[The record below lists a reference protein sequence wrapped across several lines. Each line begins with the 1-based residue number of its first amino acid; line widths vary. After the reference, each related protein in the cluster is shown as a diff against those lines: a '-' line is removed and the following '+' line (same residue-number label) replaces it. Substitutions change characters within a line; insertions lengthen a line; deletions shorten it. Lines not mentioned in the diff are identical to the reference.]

1 MAALKAGIEKRRH
14 NRGVVYEIPFDSDRK
29 MMSVVVRESSESIM
43 YSKGAPEVILD
54 CCKSEV
60 RDGAV
65 FPLTEERAV
74 EIRHRSA
81 EMAERACCV
90 LALAYRSLP
99 LENSGPYEEVD
110 LIFAGLVG
118 MMDPPRAEARDA
130 VHICHGAGIRPV
142 MITGDHPITA
152 LAIARELDI
161 VRDTARVV
169 IGRELDA
176 MTDKQLADE
185 VDTIAVY
192 ARVAAEHKL
201 RVVRA
206 WKERGQV
213 VAMTGDGVNDAPAIR
228 AAELARNGSHGQRCH
243 TRGLRYGFAG

>member
-1 MAALKAGIEKRRH
+1 
-14 NRGVVYEIPFDSDRK
+14 
-29 MMSVVVRESSESIM
+29 
-43 YSKGAPEVILD
+43 
-54 CCKSEV
+54 
-60 RDGAV
+60 
-65 FPLTEERAV
+65 
-74 EIRHRSA
+74 
-81 EMAERACCV
+81 MAERALRV

-99 LENSGPYEEVD
+99 LENSGAYEEVD

-161 VRDTARVV
+161 VRDIARVV
-169 IGRELDA
+169 TGRELDA

-201 RVVRA
+201 P
-206 WKERGQV
+206 WCGPGKSE
-213 VAMTGDGVNDAPAIR
+213 DKWLP
-228 AAELARNGSHGQRCH
+228 
-243 TRGLRYGFAG
+243 